1 MFESC
6 LRNYKERFGVL
17 FFVVVA
23 GVEHVFLVYLTCQRI
38 SWCILRGSGFLGVS
52 YGAADFLVY
61 LTDGAEVPRY
71 EPSG

>member
-23 GVEHVFLVYLTCQRI
+23 GLEHVF
-38 SWCILRGSGFLGVS
+38 WCILRVSGFLGVS